1 MVPPMKSKRLTEA
14 LQRVET
20 WPSHVQDELAA
31 LALELDAGLKGG
43 EYEPTPDELA
53 GIDRGLRAADEGRFA
68 SDPQV
73 EAVLAKF
80 RKR

>member
-1 MVPPMKSKRLTEA
+1 MKSKRLTEA

-20 WPSHVQDELAA
+20 WPPHVQDELAE

-53 GIDRGLRAADEGRFA
+53 GIDRGLRAADEGSFA
-68 SDPQV
+68 TDQQV